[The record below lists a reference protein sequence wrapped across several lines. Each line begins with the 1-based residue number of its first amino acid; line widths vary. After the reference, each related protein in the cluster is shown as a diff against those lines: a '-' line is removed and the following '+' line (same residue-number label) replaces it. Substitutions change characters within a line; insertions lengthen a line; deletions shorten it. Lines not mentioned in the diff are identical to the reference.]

1 MLVYQKVK
9 TSRFWTVVQMIFQEV
24 FWRICLVEFDCP
36 AGHIRVSKKITQSN
50 HHSANVTP
58 STRNKHVDL
67 WAHKAMYGKWYL
79 FEANEIILSFEF
91 GIPKRDLLICKPQI
105 FTFVIG

>member
-1 MLVYQKVK
+1 
-9 TSRFWTVVQMIFQEV
+9 MIFQEV
-24 FWRICLVEFDCP
+24 FWRCEFVLWNLTALQVISGSP
-36 AGHIRVSKKITQSN
+36 TKITQTN

-79 FEANEIILSFEF
+79 FEANEIILSLEF